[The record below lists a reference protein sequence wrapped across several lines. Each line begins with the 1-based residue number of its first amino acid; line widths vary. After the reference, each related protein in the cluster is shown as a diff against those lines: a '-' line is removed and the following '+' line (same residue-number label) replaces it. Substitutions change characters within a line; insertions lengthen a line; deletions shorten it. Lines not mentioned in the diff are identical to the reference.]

1 MGTEKY
7 DGTISGREFLPES
20 GGGVN
25 ITGRW
30 LNKRTGN
37 VITVRQSVQD
47 GDNMII
53 ITDKGQLSME
63 EFSRDYI
70 QASDE
75 VYNESG
81 QVIDKAPM
89 KMDIDTSLIMDYENK
104 SLYNDSSDIK
114 AKKQKSEISSN
125 EQIIKKVFDKL
136 TSYPEVEIIIKWEE
150 FPKAQISTLVD
161 FLDVNIDDISKY
173 IVKKFGNVDTLTNS
187 VSNLL
192 KEKLDKNIVPNSD
205 E

>member
-53 ITDKGQLSME
+53 ITDRGQLSME

-75 VYNESG
+75 VYNEAG

-104 SLYNDSSDIK
+104 SLYNDSADIIE
-114 AKKQKSEISSN
+114 KKQKPQISSN

>member
-1 MGTEKY
+1 MGVEKY

-25 ITGRW
+25 INGRW
-30 LNKRTGN
+30 LNKRTGA
-37 VITVRQSVQD
+37 VVTVRQSVQD

-53 ITDKGQLSME
+53 ITDRGQLSME

-81 QVIDKAPM
+81 QIIDKTPM
-89 KMDIDTSLIMDYENK
+89 KMDIDTSLIMDYENN
-104 SLYNDSSDIK
+104 SLYTTTK
-114 AKKQKSEISSN
+114 EKKQKPQVSSS

-136 TSYPEVEIIIKWEE
+136 TSYPEVEISIKWEE

-173 IVKKFGNVDTLTNS
+173 IVKKFGNIDALTNA

-192 KEKLDKNIVPNSD
+192 KEKLDKNIVLNPD